1 MSILLSVDGMSGDH
15 GPSVTV
21 DAATIS
27 LDRYS
32 ELEILLVGREEA
44 MLPFY
49 RSSKYRGSS
58 RLELKL
64 SLIHISEPT
73 RPY

>member
-27 LDRYS
+27 LDKYS
-32 ELEILLVGREEA
+32 DLEIQLVG
-44 MLPFY
+44 
-49 RSSKYRGSS
+49 
-58 RLELKL
+58 
-64 SLIHISEPT
+64 
-73 RPY
+73 